1 MAAIDDANC
10 SINEVIEYSLKV
22 HPQLLVGC
30 LRSHARVHAEFADAY
45 GDRDVTQNELDFA
58 VRLHGFANAVA
69 LRDYTIPDDPDVRRA
84 AFDCAARLQDLHPI
98 MQSMIAEHENAQNAR
113 SGKGGYLV
121 QQHGSAD
128 RDTRCQGRITM
139 TGSWPFVERRR
150 PGRVNYMNPDLI
162 ALLRGQTA
170 KKDDSAGPGERNAA
184 VSSGSAWPLMIR
196 TTYDPEADVLNVQF
210 GPAEATSDGH
220 QEVAPGVYM
229 AFDASGNLIGV
240 EITGVRL
247 RQTAPAASKAVAE

>member
-10 SINEVIEYSLKV
+10 SINGVIEYSLKL
-22 HPQLLVGC
+22 HPQLLVSC

-45 GDRDVTQNELDFA
+45 GDRDVTRNELDFA
-58 VRLHGFANAVA
+58 ARLHGFANAVV

-113 SGKGGYLV
+113 SGEGGYLV

-128 RDTRCQGRITM
+128 RDTRCEGTIT
-139 TGSWPFVERRR
+139 TTDSRPFIERRR
-150 PGRVNYMNPDLI
+150 PGRVNYINPALI

-170 KKDDSAGPGERNAA
+170 KKDGSAGSGERDAA
-184 VSSGSAWPLMIR
+184 VNSGSAWPLMIH

-210 GPAEATSDGH
+210 GPAEAISDGH
-220 QEVAPGVYM
+220 QEVAPGVNVE
-229 AFDASGNLIGV
+229 FDASGNPIGV
-240 EITGVRL
+240 EITSVRL
-247 RQTAPAASKAVAE
+247 RQTAPAASKATAE